1 MADREKNIEILRQE
15 IEELEKDIE
24 QKKLLREPRMVPSP
38 RGPVEDFGPIELV
51 KEIEEM
57 EKEVE
62 GKKNLL
68 LAFESNLFGKHESIP
83 KFDKEARLRPG
94 YRQGGYF
101 TSQDYYDKCDEF
113 HRMLEEQGKD
123 IMSLRRDEYIFL
135 KKKFFQDMYGITWL
149 AEEYQYLPGTVSDVH
164 ISHPN
169 NYR

>member
-1 MADREKNIEILRQE
+1 MADREKNIELLRQE

-24 QKKLLREPRMVPSP
+24 QKKLLREPIMVPSP
-38 RGPVEDFGPIELV
+38 RGPIECFGPIELV
-51 KEIEEM
+51 KEIEKM

-68 LAFESNLFGKHESIP
+68 LTFESDLFGKHESIP
-83 KFDKEARLRPG
+83 VFDKEARLRPE

-113 HRMLEEQGKD
+113 HRILEEHGID
-123 IMSLRRDEYIFL
+123 FMSLRRDEYIFL
-135 KKKFFQDMYGITWL
+135 KKKFFQDTYGIIWL
-149 AEEYQYLPGTVSDVH
+149 AEEYQNLPGTVIDVH

-169 NYR
+169 D